1 MGTLLKYLLYA
12 LIIVVIYLIG
22 VGFYEG
28 RFNRDSTIGEVS
40 SDVAQGTK
48 NIISDGYD
56 STKRAIGNGYE
67 SAKRAYNESET
78 VDTVKETV
86 SDGYNATVDTISE
99 TYEDLTEP
107 APQNGGFHPNGGTQN
122 QNGGF
127 QAE

>member
-67 SAKRAYNESET
+67 NAKRAYNESET

-99 TYEDLTEP
+99 TYENLTEP
-107 APQNGGFHPNGGTQN
+107 APQNGGFEPNGGTQN